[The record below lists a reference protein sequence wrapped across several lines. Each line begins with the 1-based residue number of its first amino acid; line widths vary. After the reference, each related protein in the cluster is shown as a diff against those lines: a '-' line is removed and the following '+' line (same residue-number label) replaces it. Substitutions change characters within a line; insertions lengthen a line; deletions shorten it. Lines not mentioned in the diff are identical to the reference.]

1 MTWCMCVFAAACTSY
16 IDLVFVIDV
25 SGSIQFE
32 RMNTVREFLVSIVAD
47 LDIASTSTRVGAV
60 YFSNDSYTAFT
71 LDQYNSRQDVQ
82 EAIRYIPYIGGKT
95 NIAAGLRL
103 ARTRLLQVRSTT
115 TGMQYSLAV

>member
-1 MTWCMCVFAAACTSY
+1 MCVFNAACTSY

-32 RMNTVREFLVSIVAD
+32 RMNTVREFIVSIVAD
-47 LDIASTSTRVGAV
+47 LDIGSTSTRVGAV

-82 EAIRYIPYIGGKT
+82 EAIRYIPYIGGRT

-103 ARTRLLQVRSTT
+103 ARTGLLQVYITR
-115 TGMQYSLAV
+115 